1 MRNDFVKIKR
11 QTNQS
16 SVFYHHRQN
25 KLTFALIVQY
35 YFGQNHKFMFQK
47 SFAAVSLILL
57 LTIFSSAQYVPSN
70 DENSLKMNEKIKSDE
85 KKKKKI
91 PNEMPVN
98 AFDLSFFLPP
108 EKDAW
113 TLSLTSSGGFSG
125 VTRFIVAVNSHGN
138 YLCANEKFRNRLLE
152 KPILD
157 EIFDFVETE
166 DFSKF
171 SRIDQPEIKYCMDC
185 SYTTINLQTRNG
197 FVSRPM
203 TNYANEAAVIKQI
216 YDRLSNLEECK

>member
-1 MRNDFVKIKR
+1 M
-11 QTNQS
+11 
-16 SVFYHHRQN
+16 
-25 KLTFALIVQY
+25 QY
-35 YFGQNHKFMFQK
+35 YFGHDYKFMLQK
-47 SFAAVSLILL
+47 SIAAVSMIFL

-70 DENSLKMNEKIKSDE
+70 DENSLKMNEKIKADK

-98 AFDLSFFLPP
+98 ALDLNFFLPP

-113 TLSLTSSGGFSG
+113 VLSLTSSGGFSG

-138 YLCANEKFRNRLLE
+138 YLCAYEKFTNRLLE
-152 KPILD
+152 KPVLD

-171 SRIDQPEIKYCMDC
+171 GKVTQYGFSYCMDC
-185 SYTTINLQTRNG
+185 AVTTLNLQTRNG

-203 TNYANEAAVIKQI
+203 TNYANETAVVKQI
-216 YDRLSNLEECK
+216 YDRLNNLEECR